1 MFGLLVGIYLEY
13 NWAFI
18 LNYKIFSQL
27 WQISF
32 NSISIVSVTC
42 FQVATLGKTMIL
54 NFVSSLIGLHIYH
67 IFIF

>member
-1 MFGLLVGIYLEY
+1 MFGLLVEIYLEY
-13 NWAFI
+13 SWAFI

-27 WQISF
+27 WQIF

-42 FQVATLGKTMIL
+42 FQVATLGKTIIL